1 MSTYTP
7 RPGSKTEAAVAYLRA
22 HGGAA
27 TAIALSDAI
36 DSPRKNIPAQ
46 FRAAIDRGLLE
57 ACDLPEGMG
66 YRLVGPDA
74 PGTPRAAPETAEPRM
89 AWPAPEKQHPK
100 PGVGKNPGSDRSVA
114 TGQTSAEAPAVTAQ
128 ATPRPKPERRET
140 GPAPATA
147 AAGDVDPVE
156 PSPHYTSHT
165 SVNQCMRLTDHMGFN
180 LGAAITCLWQA
191 DLNGTEQDDLRNA
204 LWYISRELQKRE
216 RATTLTIPARDG
228 LMRSNA
234 RQ

>member
-1 MSTYTP
+1 MIIYTP

-22 HGGAA
+22 NGGSA
-27 TAIALSDAI
+27 TAAAI
-36 DSPRKNIPAQ
+36 CEACDTERKNLTAQ
-46 FRAAIDRGLLE
+46 FKAAIDNGLLE
-57 ACDLPEGMG
+57 ACDLPEGTG
-66 YRLVGPDA
+66 YRLVGTDA
-74 PGTPRAAPETAEPRM
+74 PGTARTAPKPAAPSTAAPDQPRM
-89 AWPAPEKQHPK
+89 IWPSADSLKPK
-100 PGVGKNPGSDRSVA
+100 PGVGQNPGRVRSVA
-114 TGQTSAEAPAVTAQ
+114 TGQTSTEAHAVTAQ

-140 GPAPATA
+140 GPAPAKA

-156 PSPHYTSHT
+156 PSPHYTSHP

-216 RATTLTIPARDG
+216 RAATPAKDP
-228 LMRSNA
+228 
-234 RQ
+234 Q